1 MIGLALAIIVI
12 GILFGLV
19 WAWVG
24 ILLGL
29 AGLALF
35 LALLS
40 GFGRGASR
48 SADRRS
54 R

>member
-19 WAWVG
+19 WPWVG

-29 AGLALF
+29 AGLALL

-40 GFGRGASR
+40 GFGRGPSG

>member
-19 WAWVG
+19 WPWVG

-35 LALLS
+35 LARLS
-40 GFGRGASR
+40 GFGRGASG

>member
-24 ILLGL
+24 ILVGL

-40 GFGRGASR
+40 GFRGGPSR